1 LNIPAVATATTP
13 ADNSPKPI
21 KPVKPKG
28 PAPLYHKV
36 KSGETLY
43 GIAQK
48 HKTTVAN
55 IKRLNNMRGTTIK
68 KGQVLRVK

>member
-1 LNIPAVATATTP
+1 
-13 ADNSPKPI
+13 
-21 KPVKPKG
+21 
-28 PAPLYHKV
+28 V